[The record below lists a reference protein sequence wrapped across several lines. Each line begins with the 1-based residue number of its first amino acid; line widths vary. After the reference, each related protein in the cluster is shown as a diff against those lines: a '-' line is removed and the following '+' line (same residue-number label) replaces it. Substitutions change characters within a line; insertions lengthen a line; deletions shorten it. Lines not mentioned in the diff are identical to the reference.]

1 MKSKNKEKIKALSL
15 IEAVETLSNIA
26 DLKLDKE
33 AAVTEKHAL
42 LFDDRKIAYR
52 TIHWLK
58 DAEKSKTLKMIKEIF
73 RVILS
78 HLKDSWEAQFVL
90 VTPTD
95 KVESIK
101 TIMILVGE
109 AAKKLDRYTELFNQ
123 AQEKSVTELKE
134 YVELKRFYRS
144 KVAHVVDQGTLSK
157 WLFGL
162 TKGFIG
168 KHEVKLKGTETS
180 LSEHIFIDL
189 EQIKKDTS
197 YELLFVRKEDGS
209 RFFNP
214 RLIRNIK
221 LVIDFGG
228 ALQGFEED
236 RIHYLRNWMD
246 KIAHGAARSI
256 LKSMGSRLDFFYK
269 EASKHRTKPLPGYVS
284 SAIMALFLAA
294 SQENLQSRIKV
305 KTCLDYLIDFESYL
319 HEALTSLDYQ
329 KMVAYPPKSNQHLA
343 CVLFDTIHAL
353 TRAFFIH
360 FDGFH
365 EFSPVINDI
374 VAEGRLLSRHLQQER
389 DSSLSRTL
397 EIDHE
402 YFRKLIRSGTH
413 GPMIRNVEMLE
424 EWESKFEPLLQKNW
438 PGQLFSLNVRNKWIL
453 CLKLPSPT
461 SQEYINKAH
470 VLEEF
475 MAFLRASTKDSVS
488 KQHLMFNLQDRTSW
502 KEIARCKSLEA
513 LSENEELKNHFAI
526 VTLPFDTDFY
536 HQLAPYDQDKH
547 ADLFKQ
553 HFAEQLQDENTGFLF
568 LGKIRKCLSDKY
580 TGELLNAV
588 HRVFFQNKHNLTR
601 QERLDFI
608 GISYLM
614 LYFKCIELMEPDS
627 ISFTCKDSV
636 DVGMSQTA
644 LMYAFMKLLREQSLS
659 AEEISELHYILFAPA
674 LQVRERAMLQE
685 RFFRMISTIR
695 AIEEARKAYGLD
707 GFKKSI
713 KQAFSGLIDFSVLDG
728 QIVFRHR

>member
-42 LFDDRKIAYR
+42 LFDDRKINYR

-58 DAEKSKTLKMIKEIF
+58 DAGKSKTLKMIKEIF

-90 VTPTD
+90 STPTD

-101 TIMILVGE
+101 SIMILVGE

-134 YVELKRFYRS
+134 YVELKKFYRS

-168 KHEVKLKGTETS
+168 KQEATKGKETS
-180 LSEHIFIDL
+180 LSQHIFIDL
-189 EQIKKDTS
+189 EQIKKDTA

-228 ALQGFEED
+228 TLQGVEED
-236 RIHYLRNWMD
+236 RLSYMRDWMD

-269 EASKHRTKPLPGYVS
+269 EAAKHRTKPLPGYVS

-294 SQENLQSRIKV
+294 SQNTLQSKIKV

-319 HEALTSLDYQ
+319 HEAVTSIEYQ
-329 KMVAYPPKSNQHLA
+329 KMAAYPPKSNQHLA
-343 CVLFDTIHAL
+343 SVLFDTIHAL
-353 TRAFFIH
+353 IRAFFIH

-365 EFSPVINDI
+365 ELSPVINNL
-374 VAEGRLLSRHLQQER
+374 VAEGRLLSRHLHQER
-389 DSSLSRTL
+389 GGSLSKTL

-424 EWESKFEPLLQKNW
+424 DWESKFAPLLQRNW
-438 PGQLFSLNVRNKWIL
+438 PGQLFSIYVKNKWVL
-453 CLKLPSPT
+453 CMKLPSPT
-461 SQEYINKAH
+461 SQDYINKAY

-475 MAFLRASTKDSVS
+475 LAFLRASTKDSVP

-502 KEIARCKSLEA
+502 KEIARCKALEA
-513 LSENEELKNHFAI
+513 LPENEELKNHFGI

-536 HQLAPYDQDKH
+536 HQLAPYDQDRQ

-553 HFAEQLQDENTGFLF
+553 HFVEQMQDENTGFLF
-568 LGKIRKCLSDKY
+568 LGKIKKVLTDRFAQD
-580 TGELLNAV
+580 LLNAV
-588 HRVFFQNKHNLTR
+588 HRVFFQSKPQLTR

-608 GISYLM
+608 GITYLM
-614 LYFKCIELMEPDS
+614 LYFKSIELLEPDS

-636 DVGMSQTA
+636 DIGMSQTA
-644 LMYAFMKLLREQSLS
+644 LMYAFMKLLKEPSL
-659 AEEISELHYILFAPA
+659 AEEEIAELHYILFAPA

-685 RFFRMISTIR
+685 RFFRMVSTIK
-695 AIEEARKAYGLD
+695 AIEEARNVYGLE
-707 GFKKSI
+707 GFKKS
-713 KQAFSGLIDFSVLDG
+713 FHEVFGDLIDVSVVDG